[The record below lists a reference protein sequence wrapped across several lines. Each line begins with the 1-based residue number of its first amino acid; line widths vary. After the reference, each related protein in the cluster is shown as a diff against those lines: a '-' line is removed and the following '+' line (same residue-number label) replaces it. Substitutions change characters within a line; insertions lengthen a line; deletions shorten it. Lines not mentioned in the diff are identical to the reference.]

1 MWESNLFSAIIGG
14 IIGILGTVIGEIL
27 AHKFSI
33 KDQSRNIVKDFVLA
47 NPEIFDNVFKASV
60 NGNVDE
66 IQLRKAVTKNSNIYF
81 ILPENLRNNF
91 IELYLL
97 YQCEP
102 KDYKKQLPKIEEKLR
117 AIYSEI
123 MSYGYDFFDTRFTK
137 E

>member
-47 NPEIFDNVFKASV
+47 NPEIF
-60 NGNVDE
+60 
-66 IQLRKAVTKNSNIYF
+66 
-81 ILPENLRNNF
+81 
-91 IELYLL
+91 
-97 YQCEP
+97 
-102 KDYKKQLPKIEEKLR
+102 PKIEEKLR

>member
-91 IELYLL
+91 IEPVSYTHLT
-97 YQCEP
+97 
-102 KDYKKQLPKIEEKLR
+102 LPTTSR
-117 AIYSEI
+117 V
-123 MSYGYDFFDTRFTK
+123 
-137 E
+137 